1 MDIKELIENEK
12 AIIETESQD
21 KQVAV
26 ADNITISALEDTKKN
41 IVEKALP
48 IINDERIVKKHAKKL
63 AENADE
69 GIKVELETQELEI
82 KKKHATNRVTRKEIS
97 NKLYILRQEAKRI
110 KKEQAHLNAQ
120 QKEEHRMKNEELYWR
135 NHGDTLTEYK
145 MRKGSNRLF
154 CDILLWLD
162 GIKGF
167 LTGLGK
173 VSTALI
179 GALKWILIISAV
191 LIVMLIIPVTREWL
205 LDLLGFINK
214 T

>member
-1 MDIKELIENEK
+1 MDIKELIESEK
-12 AIIETESQD
+12 AIIATENKD
-21 KQVAV
+21 TQVAV

-97 NKLYILRQEAKRI
+97 NRLYILRQEAKRI
-110 KKEQAHLNAQ
+110 KKEQAHLNDQ
-120 QKEEHRMKNEELYWR
+120 QKEEHRMKNEEIYWK
-135 NHGDTLTEYK
+135 NHGETLAEYK

-154 CDILLWLD
+154 CNILLWLD
-162 GIKGF
+162 GVKGF

-179 GALKWILIISAV
+179 GALKWILIVSAV

-205 LDLLGFINK
+205 LDILGFINK
-214 T
+214 Q